1 MLKNKSQKNISD
13 GWIELSLG
21 DIGEFKNG
29 INKDKKDFGFG
40 YPFVNLMNIFGKPII
55 KRQNFELV
63 NASQGD
69 LKNYNLQKGDVLFVR
84 SSVKK
89 AGVGLTTLVDED
101 LDETVYSG
109 FIIRFREKGKFFIH
123 GYKKYCFSGKIFR
136 DLLISKSSMSANTNI
151 NQEALKQIKIKIPKD
166 KKEQNR
172 IIEILESWDGY
183 LEKLGRK
190 IEVKKNIKKGLMRK
204 LLSGEIRVN
213 GFTEEWRAVKLSN
226 ICGRIRTG
234 KLDANAMIKDGKYR
248 FYTCAKDYYKI
259 DKYDFDTEA
268 LLISGNGANVG
279 YIHYYKGKFNA
290 YQRTYI
296 LDDFKSNIFFTKY
309 LLDKN
314 LKKRIYLEKCDG
326 NTPYI
331 KMNTLTDMII
341 KIPEFKEQ
349 TAIAEILT
357 AADEEIEALAKKKR
371 IIEAQKKF
379 LLNNL
384 VTGKIRVV

>member
-1 MLKNKSQKNISD
+1 MVDVSEDYKGIGTAISIHGIKNNKIVGGLHTFVLRDNKNKTNKYYRQYIFSNPEIKNRLRKIATDVSV
-13 GWIELSLG
+13 
-21 DIGEFKNG
+21 
-29 INKDKKDFGFG
+29 FG
-40 YPFVNLMNIFGKPII
+40 VSKTNLAK
-55 KRQNFELV
+55 
-63 NASQGD
+63 
-69 LKNYNLQKGDVLFVR
+69 LK
-84 SSVKK
+84 
-89 AGVGLTTLVDED
+89 
-101 LDETVYSG
+101 
-109 FIIRFREKGKFFIH
+109 
-123 GYKKYCFSGKIFR
+123 
-136 DLLISKSSMSANTNI
+136 LLIPP
-151 NQEALKQIKIKIPKD
+151 LP
-166 KKEQNR
+166 EQNR
-172 IIEILESWDGY
+172 IVEVLESWDGY

-190 IEVKKNIKKGLMRK
+190 IEAKKNIKKGLMRK
-204 LLSGEIRVN
+204 LLGGEMRVN
-213 GFTEEWRAVKLSN
+213 GFSGEWRAVKLSN

-296 LDDFKSNIFFTKY
+296 LDNFKSNIFFTKY

-341 KIPEFKEQ
+341 KIPKFKEQ

-384 VTGKIRVV
+384 VTGKMRV